1 MTLAPHTYPVARS
14 LAYRVCEAFRRRLV
28 KVAALT
34 TGQIA
39 DQFGAAPRDV
49 TTYLAGAVQHGW
61 LERDN
66 IGQLQH
72 AYSTGRALRAL
83 MQADATRP
91 ASTPA
96 TPEPTPAPPPSPA
109 PIIGLVD
116 IAAPQTKQRSG
127 PKRSG
132 PTLTQDQLLVR
143 TGVPAPKHGGR
154 VRVVDYIP
162 IFDALTAADISVDFP
177 IDHLRGVRY
186 AARLRTQA
194 QPGQRFAI
202 GLAHDNTQRGRITRL
217 A

>member
-1 MTLAPHTYPVARS
+1 MSELLPQSYPVARS
-14 LAYRVCEAFRRRLV
+14 LAYRVCEAFRRHLV
-28 KVAALT
+28 RVAALT

-72 AYSTGRALRAL
+72 AYSAGRALRAL
-83 MQADATRP
+83 MQADAARP
-91 ASTPA
+91 APTPA
-96 TPEPTPAPPPSPA
+96 TPEPTASPA

-116 IAAPQTKQRSG
+116 ITAPQAKQRSG